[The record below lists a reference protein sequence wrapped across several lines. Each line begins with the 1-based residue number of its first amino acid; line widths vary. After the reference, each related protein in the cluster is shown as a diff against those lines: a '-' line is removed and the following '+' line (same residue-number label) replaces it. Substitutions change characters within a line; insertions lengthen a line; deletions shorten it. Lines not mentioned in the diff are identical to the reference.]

1 MQMIKPEF
9 ILQSI
14 FNYCGLNPAA
24 VLRGP
29 LEEVLGSPFE
39 TVPLTLGKSIVSTA
53 GGVRPSMLS
62 QPVGR
67 MKALIRIV
75 ESEYEEPMLP
85 PELLDALLRPKG
97 YKVRLYALRA
107 HGLTPLVRQR

>member
-1 MQMIKPEF
+1 MWLKST
-9 ILQSI
+9 L
-14 FNYCGLNPAA
+14 
-24 VLRGP
+24 VLHGP

-39 TVPLTLGKSIVSTA
+39 TVTLTLGKGIISTA
-53 GGVRPSMLS
+53 GGVRPAMLS
-62 QPVGR
+62 QQVGR